1 MAKRSRSLPFGVRA
15 AMGLHFLRRMAP
27 PLALV
32 LAYDVVAAVVLRW
45 DIARHGET
53 PPDFFESLYYV
64 YTQLFFQQSMSL
76 PKWPISQAIFWW
88 SPIIGAVLIAEG
100 LLKIGGELLNAEAR
114 HKLWVRIV
122 SERTKDHVVVCGLG
136 HVGYRVV
143 EELQRFG
150 ETIVAI
156 ERKTDDSFVAAV
168 KAMGIPV
175 FIDDVRRDEV
185 LIAAGMARAKA
196 VVCATDDDLVNL
208 EVAIDSKR
216 MNPDVRVVMRMFDQ
230 RLASKVGGALDVD
243 RTFSTSALSS
253 TLVALQATQKGI
265 RAAYRL
271 EDGTTRVTVELVVGA
286 DFEPKTVAEIEEVLD
301 ARIISIRHTS
311 KEGDS
316 PAFRHAKASTTV
328 LARDTV
334 IVDAKVDQLAWVRR
348 TLHGEFR
355 DPPLDLGLSSLE
367 RADG

>member
-32 LAYDVVAAVVLRW
+32 LLYDVVAAIVLRW
-45 DIARHGET
+45 DLERHGDT
-53 PPDFFESLYYV
+53 PPAFFESLYYV

-76 PKWPISQAIFWW
+76 PKWPISQALFWW

-122 SERTKDHVVVCGLG
+122 SERTRDHVVVCGLG

-156 ERKTDDSFVAAV
+156 ERKTEDSFVDAV

-271 EDGTTRVTVELVVGA
+271 EDGTTRVTVELAVGA
-286 DFEPKTVAEIEEVLD
+286 EFEPKTVAEVEEVLD

-311 KEGDS
+311 KEGRT
-316 PAFRHAKASTTV
+316 PFRHAKAATTV
-328 LARDTV
+328 LAKDTV
-334 IVDAKVDQLAWVRR
+334 IVDATVDQLAWVRR

-355 DPPLDLGLSSLE
+355 DPPLDLGLSALE
-367 RADG
+367 REDG

>member
-1 MAKRSRSLPFGVRA
+1 
-15 AMGLHFLRRMAP
+15 MGLHFLRRMGP

-32 LAYDVVAAVVLRW
+32 LLYDVVAALVLRW
-45 DIARHGET
+45 DLERHGEVA
-53 PPDFFESLYYV
+53 PPFVDSLYYV

-76 PKWPISQAIFWW
+76 PKWPISQALFWW
-88 SPIIGAVLIAEG
+88 SPVVGAILIAEG
-100 LLKIGGELLNAEAR
+100 LLKIGSELLNAEAR

-156 ERKTDDSFVAAV
+156 ERKSSDSFVDAV

-253 TLVALQATQKGI
+253 TLVALQATHRGV

-271 EDGTTRVTVELVVGA
+271 EDGTTRVTVELAVGST
-286 DFEPKTVAEIEEVLD
+286 FEPKSVAEIEEILD
-301 ARIISIRHTS
+301 ARIISVRHTS
-311 KEGDS
+311 TADAGA
-316 PAFRHAKASTTV
+316 AFRHAKASTTI
-328 LARDTV
+328 LPKDTV
-334 IVDAKVDQLAWVRR
+334 IVDATVEQLPWVRR
-348 TLHGEFR
+348 TFHGEFQ
-355 DPPLDLGLSSLE
+355 DPPLDLGLSALD
-367 RADG
+367 RGDG